1 MGLLDNMR
9 VMLLCCLQVAPPP
22 PVLSPGAAAGVA
34 VGGMA
39 ALCGVVG
46 LAVWLLH
53 RRKQQNNPADKDDGA
68 SSQGS
73 GRRVSEWG
81 SLQRALLTAQHL

>member
-1 MGLLDNMR
+1 
-9 VMLLCCLQVAPPP
+9 
-22 PVLSPGAAAGVA
+22 
-34 VGGMA
+34 MA

-73 GRRVSEWG
+73 GRRVSDVGLLLSWAP
-81 SLQRALLTAQHL
+81 STALLLWHDVASLWQSGHGVQALPLRQ